1 MSKKISSKATRL
13 VASSFAKY
21 STDLIGQAVRKFDIS
36 IEDIAIIALVLA
48 ESTRPLR
55 EDPYLASKFGFDDR
69 PLPNEYRLSV
79 SLKFVHTSLGLSRET
94 ARRKLG
100 RLVDRG
106 FLSRINSIYVYR
118 SKDSAFDIAKV
129 LRTSLVETIES
140 IAAEADRTRSPD

>member
-1 MSKKISSKATRL
+1 MNKKNSNKATRL

-69 PLPNEYRLSV
+69 TLPKEYRLSV

-106 FLSRINSIYVYR
+106 FLSRINSNYVYL
-118 SKDSAFDIAKV
+118 SQDAAFDITKV
-129 LRTSLVETIES
+129 WRTSLVETIES
-140 IAAEADRTRSPD
+140 IAAEADRARSPD

>member
-1 MSKKISSKATRL
+1 MSKKNSNKASRF

-21 STDLIGQAVRKFDIS
+21 SSDLIGQAVRKFDIS
-36 IEDIAIIALVLA
+36 IEDMAILALVFA

-100 RLVDRG
+100 HLVARG
-106 FLSRINSIYVYR
+106 FLSRVNGAYAFHLLPENSEFALSFR
-118 SKDSAFDIAKV
+118 AMLLKS
-129 LRTSLVETIES
+129 VES
-140 IAAEADRTRSPD
+140 MAALADRLPSPD